1 MNLLDRAIAKVSPVA
16 GLHRAQARLKLSV
29 VMNYD
34 AASHGRRTKYWKA
47 PATDA
52 DAASSAG
59 RARIRQLSRDMVRNA
74 WVANRAQMVIRNNV
88 VASGIVPSVAAATDA
103 EAEQIRQ
110 VIKDH
115 LLSKKI
121 DAYGEQNLYGLQKV
135 VINTVFESGE
145 ILARRRPRGPNSG
158 LALPFQIQL
167 LEPDYLD
174 TTRQT
179 NGKNE
184 IIDGVEYDGFGRV
197 VAYWIYRVHPGAAT
211 RKMDFK
217 SDRVPV
223 QEIIHVRKMDRPGQ
237 MRGVG
242 WLAPVMLQLGELRDY
257 QEAQIVKQKLSA
269 MLAGVLE
276 TNDTDFIPAENAPQV
291 GLDDLS
297 PGTFLQARGGQTVNW
312 SDPPKV
318 DDYDPVMKRGLA
330 SVAAGIGIT
339 YESLTGDLAGVNFSS
354 GKMGRID
361 MDQNVEDWQTDLM
374 VEQFCRGVETWM
386 RDGLR
391 LTKLRK
397 IKFEMTWTPPVRP
410 QVDPLKETK
419 PMIEKIKSGIT
430 SLQRVQRQLGLDPA
444 VIAKERAEDIDSGN
458 MPVALL
464 PVPPDPAEVKPKEN
478 KNGEVPNG

>member
-1 MNLLDRAIAKVSPVA
+1 MNLLDKAIAKVSPVA

-34 AASHGRRTKYWKA
+34 AASRGRRTKHWKA

-52 DAASSAG
+52 DAASSGG

-88 VASGIVPSVAAATDA
+88 VGSGIVPSVTAPTD
-103 EAEQIRQ
+103 EDAEQIRK
-110 VIKDH
+110 VIKEH

-135 VINTVFESGE
+135 VINTTFESGE
-145 ILARRRPRGPNSG
+145 ILARRRPRGPQSG

-184 IIDGVEYDGFGRV
+184 IIDGVEYDAFGRV
-197 VAYWIYRVHPGAAT
+197 VAYWIYRIHPGAAT

-217 SDRVPV
+217 SDRVPA
-223 QEIIHVRKMDRPGQ
+223 QDIIHVRKIDRPGQ

-242 WLAPVMLQLGELRDY
+242 WLAPVMLPLGELRDY
-257 QEAQIVKQKLSA
+257 QEAQIVKQKISA
-269 MLAGVLE
+269 LLAGVLE
-276 TNDTDFIPAENAPQV
+276 TDDSDFTPEADAP
-291 GLDDLS
+291 GLDDLA
-297 PGTFLQARGGQTVNW
+297 PGAIVQARGGQKVSWT
-312 SDPPKV
+312 DPPRV

-339 YESLTGDLAGVNFSS
+339 YESLTGDLNGVNFSS
-354 GKMGRID
+354 GKMGRIE

-374 VEQFCRGVETWM
+374 IEQFCRGVETWM

-391 LTKLRK
+391 LTSQRK
-397 IKFEMTWTPPVRP
+397 IKFEMTWTAPVRP

-419 PMIEKIKSGIT
+419 PMIEKVKAGIT
-430 SLQRVQRQLGLDPA
+430 SLQRVQRQLGLDPE
-444 VIAKERAEDIDSGN
+444 VIAKERAEDIAAGN

-464 PVPPDPAEVKPKEN
+464 PAPPDPAEVKPEETKKGEA
-478 KNGEVPNG
+478 KNGS